1 MRLVMHPIKSAF
13 AIGATMLGMAC
24 ASAPAPTEQ
33 LASAEASVRAA
44 HELGAESV
52 PRAELHVELA
62 KEQVIQAR
70 KLAEDGENERAQI
83 VLTRARADAELALA
97 LTREATA
104 HKDLQSATSQTRST
118 SMIAPAASTTPTTTT
133 STVSVAR

>member
-1 MRLVMHPIKSAF
+1 MHPVKTAL
-13 AIGATMLGMAC
+13 AIGATLIGMGC

-44 HELGAESV
+44 HELGADSV
-52 PRAELHVELA
+52 PRAQLHL
-62 KEQVIQAR
+62 
-70 KLAEDGENERAQI
+70 KLAQDGEQERATL

-104 HKDLQSATSQTRST
+104 HKDLEAVSPQ
-118 SMIAPAASTTPTTTT
+118 PAASSTQPSSSINTS
-133 STVSVAR
+133 STVSSVR

>member
-1 MRLVMHPIKSAF
+1 MYPVKTAL
-13 AIGATMLGMAC
+13 AIGATLIGMGC

-44 HELGAESV
+44 HELGADSV
-52 PRAELHVELA
+52 PRAQLHLKLA
-62 KEQVIQAR
+62 QEQVTQAR
-70 KLAEDGENERAQI
+70 KLAQDGEQERATL

-104 HKDLQSATSQTRST
+104 HKELEAVSPQQATQPSSST
-118 SMIAPAASTTPTTTT
+118 NTS
-133 STVSVAR
+133 STVSSVR

>member
-1 MRLVMHPIKSAF
+1 MHPVKTAL
-13 AIGATMLGMAC
+13 AIGATLIGMGC

-44 HELGAESV
+44 HELGADSV
-52 PRAELHVELA
+52 PRAQLHLKLA
-62 KEQVIQAR
+62 QEQVTQAR
-70 KLAEDGENERAQI
+70 KLAQDGEQERANL

-104 HKDLQSATSQTRST
+104 HKDLEAVSPQ
-118 SMIAPAASTTPTTTT
+118 PAASSAQPSSSINTS
-133 STVSVAR
+133 STVSSVR